1 MINLLP
7 PQKKEELKQ
16 EETLKTVLILGTL
29 FLAAL
34 FCFVLIL
41 FSIKVFV
48 SGEAGVQKILY
59 LQREKDFN
67 ASHLQILQE
76 KITQANEKIDQLDS
90 FYKKQFHFTKAFEV
104 ISKNVPSGIY
114 LTSLSVYPQLESRA
128 VAKGE
133 EEDLSSSPTRATAK
147 GEEED
152 LSSSPSG
159 GAVVNLLGFSPT
171 RDLLLQLKANLEKEE
186 SFYEINFPSS
196 NWVKSESINFLV
208 SFKTR

>member
-16 EETLKTVLILGTL
+16 EEALKTVLILGFL
-29 FLAAL
+29 FLTAF

-48 SGEAGVQKILY
+48 SGEAEVQKILY
-59 LQREKDFN
+59 LQKEKDFN

-76 KITQANEKIDQLDS
+76 KITQANEKINQLGS
-90 FYKKQFHFTKAFEV
+90 FYEKQFHFTKAFEV

-114 LTSLSVYPQLESRA
+114 LTSLSAYPQLDSRA

-133 EEDLSSSPTRATAK
+133 EKDLSSS
-147 GEEED
+147 
-152 LSSSPSG
+152 LSG

-171 RDLLLQLKANLEKEE
+171 RNLLLQLKANLEKEE

-208 SFKTR
+208 SFKIR